1 MVDKMKWNRI
11 KTVFFDIGG
20 VLLNIHPE
28 RTLRYWRA
36 CTQATEEWLQTNFFD
51 EAHHRYERGEL
62 TDHEFYLEIKKLLPG
77 KRSLNEREFWHGWG
91 LLLGSENG
99 SSQLLHQLT
108 TQVQVWLLSNTN
120 SNHILQEAERRY
132 TFFQAVQGKV
142 YSYEVGYRK
151 PQPEIFQ
158 IALQRAQTTPQASLF
173 IDDMPANVEQ
183 ARSLGFNT
191 ILFTD
196 AEDLKAQLLQLG
208 FELA

>member
-1 MVDKMKWNRI
+1 MKRNRI
-11 KTVFFDIGG
+11 QTVFFDIGG

-36 CTQATEEWLQTNFFD
+36 CTQATEEWSQTNFFD
-51 EAHHRYERGEL
+51 QAHHRYERGEL

-77 KRSLNEREFWHGWG
+77 KRPLKEKDFWHGWG
-91 LLLGSENG
+91 LLLGAENG

-108 TQVQVWLLSNTN
+108 TQAQVWLLSNTN
-120 SNHILQEAERRY
+120 PNHILQEAERRY

-183 ARSLGFNT
+183 ARSLGFHT

-196 AEDLKAQLLQLG
+196 AEDLKKKLLHLG
-208 FELA
+208 FDFA